1 MRKIINTLKYG
12 DGRTKLV
19 LLLTMFTGAG
29 TIALF
34 VLAVVFNMMFLF
46 FGGVIC
52 AFLTITLAQ
61 TFGIRSGDIP
71 ETRLVDDSSIGNI
84 VNNVDGVM
92 QPAQNMSDNVSTI
105 SNSNYMDN
113 TTKEQDS
120 NDRAKKDKTAKEKK
134 IKEKSTTESDIVPE
148 TESPAS
154 IEKRQNASLNDTDD
168 NSIADLQDKNDTEI
182 DFEKRVKN
190 NDPVYVREVLEKY
203 TKKTIKKTLHR
214 YKVKKDH
221 RMVIIDQCKK
231 LGIWQTPAFV
241 WVSDKEFNILVIE
254 SEPRHFTL
262 PIFSIKEVTYLKKQ
276 PGDAEKDY
284 TLFKGNSIIAELFRP
299 YLPDYSYSSKVDD
312 LTPYKN
318 LYGIGPDIYFT
329 NTSAEHIFDLLGV
342 KFFVEDK
349 ITTSNK
355 ANYFF
360 KEIYKCNILLRDSVY
375 DANMYADKVSNIL
388 DDMAH
393 STISKN
399 EFRDTLNLLIKNKL
413 ITQEFASHFAEI
425 RDKISR

>member
-19 LLLTMFTGAG
+19 LLLTMLTGAG
-29 TIALF
+29 TVALF
-34 VLAVVFNMMFLF
+34 VLAVALNMMFLF

-84 VNNVDGVM
+84 VNNVDGMM
-92 QPAQNMSDNVSTI
+92 QPAQNIHNDDSGTNDKDEEDKTVREKKSDAADKTLD
-105 SNSNYMDN
+105 DN
-113 TTKEQDS
+113 T
-120 NDRAKKDKTAKEKK
+120 
-134 IKEKSTTESDIVPE
+134 IKEGTITS
-148 TESPAS
+148 A
-154 IEKRQNASLNDTDD
+154 EKRKYASLNDTDD
-168 NSIADLQDKNDTEI
+168 NSIADSQEKSNTEI
-182 DFEKRVKN
+182 DLETRTKN

-221 RMVIIDQCKK
+221 RMVIIDRCKK
-231 LGIWQTPAFV
+231 LGIWQAPAFV

-254 SEPRHFTL
+254 SEPRHLTL

-284 TLFKGNSIIAELFRP
+284 TLFKGKSIIAELFRP